1 LYFRPEPK
9 EIAMLEWIVLNGYT
23 LLIVLILF
31 GLTIFVHELGHFLV
45 ARWCGLTVDV
55 FAMGFGPA
63 IWRRTIRGVE
73 YKVGILPFGGYVALP
88 QMDPAGERPDS
99 EAKSRNLPPVSPGRK
114 ILVALAGVTCNLILA
129 IIVAHIVYWGGQSYA
144 PPEGRVV
151 LGYVEPDSEAYASG
165 LRIGDTIEAVNGKPV
180 ATWDAFLMEVA
191 LSDTPVLTVLHA
203 DGARA
208 EVTLAR
214 KEFLGASYIP
224 GLSPMNYCY
233 VLRARPGSS
242 AEAAGLKNGDRILRI
257 DGVELFSREHLIE
270 MVNARGGMTVSIE
283 IERNGER
290 LELFVTPTFDATLG
304 RALIG
309 IEFNTL
315 DVKKPWE
322 QIKAH
327 ATLIFRLLKA
337 LTTPREA
344 KAAAGA
350 VGGPVAILSMFWLY
364 VQGSLI
370 MALWFTCLLNVNLAV
385 LNLLPIPVLD
395 GGHILLALWELV
407 TRRPASH
414 RVVSLIWN
422 ASAIVLIGLFA
433 VLTWRD
439 IDRFFLKRPREAAA
453 EPAMGTTNSTSAEA
467 ESP

>member
-1 LYFRPEPK
+1 
-9 EIAMLEWIVLNGYT
+9 MLEWVVVNGYT
-23 LLIVLILF
+23 LLVVLLLF

-55 FAMGFGPA
+55 FAIGFGPA
-63 IWRRTIRGVE
+63 IWKRTINGVE

-88 QMDPAGERPDS
+88 QMDPAGERPGS
-99 EAKSRNLPPVSPGRK
+99 EAKSRDLPPVAPGRK
-114 ILVALAGVTCNLILA
+114 ILVALAGVTCNMLLA
-129 IIVAHIVYWGGQSYA
+129 IAVAYIVYWGGQSYA

-151 LGYVEPDSEAYASG
+151 LGYVEPDSEAYAAG
-165 LRIGDTIEAVNGKPV
+165 LRIGDQIEAVNSKPV

-191 LSDTPVLTVLHA
+191 LSDEPVLAVAHA
-203 DGARA
+203 DGTRA
-208 EVTLAR
+208 EISLAR
-214 KEFLGASYIP
+214 KEFLGASFIP

-257 DGVELFSREHLIE
+257 DGIELFSREHLIE
-270 MVNARGGMTVSIE
+270 VVNARGGVTVPIE
-283 IERNGER
+283 IERDGVR
-290 LELFVTPTFDATLG
+290 LELFVTPTYDEALG

-315 DVKKPWE
+315 DVKKPWD

-327 ATLIFRLLKA
+327 ATLIVRLLKA

-395 GGHILLALWELV
+395 GGHILLSIWEII
-407 TRRPASH
+407 TRRPASY

-422 ASAIVLIGLFA
+422 ASAILLIGLFG

-439 IDRFFLKRPREAAA
+439 IDRFFIKRPRPAAA
-453 EPAMGTTNSTSAEA
+453 ERSVGATNPPSAEA
-467 ESP
+467 VAP